1 MKYLNFLLL
10 AVPLSILLEYTH
22 ANDAAVFLV
31 TLLAIV
37 PLAAI
42 MGKAT
47 EELAVHTGPR
57 VGGLINATLGNA
69 AELIITILALKEG
82 LITLVKAS
90 LAGSILGNI
99 LLVLGLSAFIG
110 GLKHKKL
117 CFSHCTANLNTS
129 LLLMIVTAL
138 SVPAM
143 FSLTG
148 NISPQGLQ
156 VLSLWTALGLMF
168 IYISSMVFSFK
179 THKHLFHIEHEA
191 EHPEWSLAKSL
202 AVMAAAVVAVVV
214 MSEILVTSIRPA
226 TEILG
231 LSETFVGLI
240 LVPIVGNAAE
250 HSAAILM
257 ALKNKMNISLEIAVG
272 SSVQIALFVAPIL
285 VLLGYFLGHPMNL
298 LFSLL
303 EILSII
309 LAIVVVNNMVRDGET
324 DYLEGLILFVTYV
337 LISIGFFL
345 I

>member
-1 MKYLNFLLL
+1 MKYLNLLLL
-10 AVPLSILLEYTH
+10 AIPLSIYLEITH
-22 ANDAAVFLV
+22 ANPAALFLV
-31 TLLAIV
+31 TLVSII

-42 MGKAT
+42 MGRAT

-69 AELIITILALKEG
+69 AELIITVLALNQG
-82 LITLVKAS
+82 LITIVKAS

-117 CFSHCTANLNTS
+117 CFSECVANLNTS

-138 SVPAM
+138 SVPAI
-143 FSLTG
+143 FSFTG
-148 NISPQGLQ
+148 NISPDRLQ
-156 VLSLWTALGLMF
+156 VLSLWTAVGLII
-168 IYISSMVFSFK
+168 IYIASMVFSFK
-179 THKHLFHIEHEA
+179 THKYLFHLEHEA
-191 EHPEWSLAKSL
+191 QHPEWSLSKSL
-202 AVMAAAVVAVVV
+202 LVMVAAVLAIVV
-214 MSEILVTSIRPA
+214 MSEILVSSIRPA
-226 TEILG
+226 TVILG

-257 ALKNKMNISLEIAVG
+257 ALKNKMNIALEIAVG

-285 VLLGYFLGHPMNL
+285 VFMGYFLGHPMNL
-298 LFSLL
+298 LFSML
-303 EILSII
+303 EILSIL
-309 LAIVVVNNMVRDGET
+309 LAIVVVNNMVRDSET
-324 DYLEGLILFVTYV
+324 DYLEGLILFITYI
-337 LISIGFFL
+337 LIAAGFFL